1 MGPLHPVKEA
11 LLMSP
16 LGNMKCL
23 DFFTQAKKVTA
34 NKARAFNLEKMAKVS
49 EREDRIISL

>member
-1 MGPLHPVKEA
+1 
-11 LLMSP
+11 MST
-16 LGNMKCL
+16 LGNMKYL

-34 NKARAFNLEKMAKVS
+34 NKARAFNLEKMSKVS

>member
-1 MGPLHPVKEA
+1 
-11 LLMSP
+11 MSP

-34 NKARAFNLEKMAKVS
+34 NKARAFNLEKMDKAS
-49 EREDRIISL
+49 ERGDRIISL

>member
-11 LLMSP
+11 LLMST
-16 LGNMKCL
+16 LGNMKYL
-23 DFFTQAKKVTA
+23 DFFTQAKKVTD
-34 NKARAFNLEKMAKVS
+34 NKARAFNLEKMSKVS